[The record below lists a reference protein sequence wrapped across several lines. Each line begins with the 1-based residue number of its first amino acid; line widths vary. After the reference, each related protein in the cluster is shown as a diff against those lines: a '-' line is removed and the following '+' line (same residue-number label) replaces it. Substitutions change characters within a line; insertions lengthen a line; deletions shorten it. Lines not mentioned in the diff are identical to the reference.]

1 MLLRGTLFNQI
12 VLSLKQALFKW
23 RCYFCC
29 GIIGLVHKYVV
40 ARSLLL
46 IIHLL
51 GICPGTGKNLIDS
64 RKAVIRKMVIRI
76 KAWSWIILR
85 LANRGNTVS

>member
-23 RCYFCC
+23 RCNFSC
-29 GIIGLVHKYVV
+29 GIIGLVHNYVV

-64 RKAVIRKMVIRI
+64 RKAVI
-76 KAWSWIILR
+76 
-85 LANRGNTVS
+85 